1 MVFFASCTAP
11 CRIGCWCSL
20 ESTIQPLPVSQP
32 NHMVYNPH
40 YGQQMQ
46 YQNNAF
52 NQYYPHQPQM
62 PLQQMPAQHMPAQQM
77 PVQHMPAQEM
87 PINMTAPA
95 VTATLVNDPPA
106 YPTGSTEEATETEQ
120 KTITPENEQNSE
132 NRPIE
137 LKAGSEPNV
146 TVPVEDTSSE
156 TTMEAKF

>member
-1 MVFFASCTAP
+1 MENTV
-11 CRIGCWCSL
+11 
-20 ESTIQPLPVSQP
+20 QPLPVSQP